1 MVHYPTAGHR
11 SADWQGRHCK
21 RQTLV
26 EIEHWQSIVDKS
38 EIRLHAFGRAC
49 HLVIDNADSR
59 GDELLA
65 LCQDEL
71 QRLEYKFSSYHPD
84 SITSQI
90 NQAAGTGA
98 FVPLDAEARSLFV
111 FINALWEESKHIF
124 DPTTRILQE
133 CYDSSGALL
142 ASQEQLHGMLK
153 LVGWRSFEITDKGA
167 RLAHQGM
174 LFDLNSCVRPYA
186 LDSLRKL
193 LLKRDV
199 RNAYIEMGE
208 DVATIGKQ
216 PDGANWL
223 IGVRIPKGTRAAIV
237 RLKVNH
243 QGFAVRG
250 DFEHTFFQDGERY
263 GRALSPIDGQPIP
276 GLLSV
281 AVVAENCLTAC
292 SAASIARLKTEAT
305 GLKWLEKLGLPW
317 LAIDR
322 DLVCHGPLAPAS

>member
-1 MVHYPTAGHR
+1 MAYCHFFDGIFDVFELWRGI
-11 SADWQGRHCK
+11 
-21 RQTLV
+21 V
-26 EIEHWQSIVDKS
+26 EKS

-49 HLVIDNADSR
+49 HLVIDNSDDS
-59 GDELLA
+59 GAELLS

-71 QRLEYKFSSYHPD
+71 LRLEQKFSSYHPE
-84 SITSQI
+84 SITSRI
-90 NQAAGTGA
+90 NQSAGTGY
-98 FVPLDAEARSLFV
+98 FVPLDAEARSLFLFV
-111 FINALWEESKHIF
+111 NALWEESKHIF
-124 DPTTRILQE
+124 DPTTRILQD
-133 CYDSSGALL
+133 CYDGAGALL
-142 ASQEQLHGMLK
+142 ASQDQLHSMLK
-153 LVGWRSFEITDKGA
+153 LVGWKSFEIADAGA
-167 RLAHQGM
+167 HLTTKGM
-174 LFDLNSCVRPYA
+174 LIDLNSCMRPYA

-199 RNAYIEMGE
+199 SNAYIEMGQ

-243 QGFAVRG
+243 QGFAIRG
-250 DFEHTFFQDGERY
+250 DFEHTFVQNDERF

-281 AVVAENCLTAC
+281 TVIAENCLTAC

-305 GLKWLEKLGLPW
+305 GLKWLDKLGLRW
-317 LAIDR
+317 MAIDR
-322 DLVCHGPLAPAS
+322 QLTCHGPLAPIN